1 MTGKTKEGVTLLTR
15 PARSLHPVWSLCGF
29 YDECECKSEKSSSQP
44 LFGSVTQCV
53 LVTQWLP
60 LRDETSKGRQE
71 ERIWLMKGR
80 RTMTGKMWGGLG
92 LDRFRSERSWDEYFY
107 QLAAARLQRRDVSLS
122 VTLFWTR
129 TAYIG
134 INKKKTGICVW
145 ALAKI
150 SARNVT
156 GDHSEQSHALKNRIK
171 IFFCSFL
178 IEVNVFKL
186 QTKK

>member
-1 MTGKTKEGVTLLTR
+1 MRQERQRKVSRSEHALLD
-15 PARSLHPVWSLCGF
+15 LCI
-29 YDECECKSEKSSSQP
+29 
-44 LFGSVTQCV
+44 LFDPFVVFMMSVSAKVSGSVTQCL

-71 ERIWLMKGR
+71 ERIWLMKGW
-80 RTMTGKMWGGLG
+80 RTMTGKMWGALG

-107 QLAAARLQRRDVSLS
+107 QLAAARLQRRDVSVS

-134 INKKKTGICVW
+134 INKKKTGIGVW

-156 GDHSEQSHALKNRIK
+156 GEQSNALKSRIK

-178 IEVNVFKL
+178 IEVNVFKF
-186 QTKK
+186 QKKSKYA

>member
-1 MTGKTKEGVTLLTR
+1 MFVGLKLSCIENTSLWLHKPMGK
-15 PARSLHPVWSLCGF
+15 PDF
-29 YDECECKSEKSSSQP
+29 YFF
-44 LFGSVTQCV
+44 LF
-53 LVTQWLP
+53 L
-60 LRDETSKGRQE
+60 ETSKGRQE

-80 RTMTGKMWGGLG
+80 RIITGKMWGALG
-92 LDRFRSERSWDEYFY
+92 LVRFRSERSWDEYFY
-107 QLAAARLQRRDVSLS
+107 QLAAARLQRRDVSVS

-134 INKKKTGICVW
+134 TNKKKTGIGVW

-186 QTKK
+186 QTKSKFA